1 MELSIYDAN
10 ALAKYEAIIERGMA
24 EFVAVGEAL
33 LSIRNQKLYRAT
45 HNSFEAYCA
54 DKWGMSRRRADQ
66 LIGASQTVLLLTD
79 SSESEKNFSHFLP
92 KVESH
97 VTPLTVLEPAQ
108 QIEAWTEAVATAP
121 NGKVTGAYVQAV
133 VDDMR
138 GNGRHKPKSNYAA
151 EEATPDPRDQCQ
163 TPPYA
168 VDPLLPYLPDTDCV
182 IWEPAAG
189 EGLLAEALFDCGY
202 RKVTVSDAI
211 TGQNFFESEPD
222 AWDILITNPPFS
234 LKYKWLE
241 RCYALGKPFALL
253 LPVETLGAASAQV
266 LFREYGID
274 VIFMSPRIDFKMP
287 NEGWNGSGAQFPSAW
302 FCWRLL
308 DMPQMTFVDISVAK
322 RAFVEALR

>member
-121 NGKVTGAYVQAV
+121 NGKVTAAHVQTV
-133 VDDMR
+133 VDGIR
-138 GNGRHKPKSNYAA
+138 GDGHKPHVAHNSGENEWYTPAWIIEAA
-151 EEATPDPRDQCQ
+151 RAAMGSIDCDPASSSTANQ
-163 TPPYA
+163 TVKAETFFTVEDDGLGCRWDGNIWLNPPYSKELIGRF
-168 VDPLLPYLPDTDCV
+168 VEGV
-182 IWEPAAG
+182 IDRYHAG
-189 EGLLAEALFDCGY
+189 EVQQACVLVNNA
-202 RKVTVSDAI
+202 T
-211 TGQNFFESEPD
+211 
-222 AWDILITNPPFS
+222 
-234 LKYKWLE
+234 
-241 RCYALGKPFALL
+241 
-253 LPVETLGAASAQV
+253 ETLWGQALIEVSAAVCFLNSRVKFLRPDGSTGAPLQGQMVCYLTALDVTAFTEAFSA
-266 LFREYGID
+266 YGK
-274 VIFMSPRIDFKMP
+274 VMCHAAR
-287 NEGWNGSGAQFPSAW
+287 
-302 FCWRLL
+302 
-308 DMPQMTFVDISVAK
+308 
-322 RAFVEALR
+322 